1 MKITKSDFGTTNTG
15 ENINI
20 YHLENEAGA
29 YVEILNF
36 GCRLVKIVVPD
47 RNGNPTDVC
56 LGMDT
61 MSAYENDDAS
71 LGAVVGRVANRI
83 KDGHFTLN
91 GKEYHLAVNC
101 GTNHLH
107 GGLIGYA
114 SKPWDAKI
122 KDDKLILTMISADG
136 EEGYPGNL
144 TLTVTYGWSE
154 DNELSIV
161 YEASADQDTLLN
173 VTNHGYFN
181 LNGEGSGDILSHELY
196 IDADS
201 VTELDDSQAPTGK
214 LIPVDNTP
222 FDFRVMHTIG
232 KSYYSDYD
240 QLHKFGTYDHNFV
253 INGTGLREAAV
264 LQSKE
269 SGIRMTC
276 FTDQPGMQLYVASQP
291 MKEDVLLT
299 SPLEYTNEPYAIAK
313 IAGLKMCESF
323 NLQYGTNYIAVMPTN
338 LYGPNDN
345 FDLERSHVLPA
356 MIRKIHLAHCL
367 KEGNWEAVRK
377 DMNLRPVE
385 GINGDSPKEEILAIL
400 SKYGISETEVTL
412 WGTGTPLREFL
423 WSEEMA
429 DASVFVMEHVD
440 FKDTYKE
447 GSKDIRNCHIN
458 IGTGKE
464 ITIRQ
469 LAEQIVET
477 VGYQGKLTFDS
488 SKPDGTMRK
497 LTDPSKLHAL
507 GWHHK
512 IEIEEGVRKM
522 YEWYLK

>member
-91 GKEYHLAVNC
+91 GKEYQLAVNC

-196 IDADS
+196 IDADA

-269 SGIRMTC
+269 SGIRLTC

-291 MKEDVLLT
+291 MKQPGKNGKIYDSRT
-299 SPLEYTNEPYAIAK
+299 SVCLETQHFPDAI
-313 IAGLKMCESF
+313 
-323 NLQYGTNYIAVMPTN
+323 NH
-338 LYGPNDN
+338 DN
-345 FDLERSHVLPA
+345 FPSIVLHPDA
-356 MIRKIHLAHCL
+356 PFH
-367 KEGNWEAVRK
+367 
-377 DMNLRPVE
+377 
-385 GINGDSPKEEILAIL
+385 
-400 SKYGISETEVTL
+400 SKTL
-412 WGTGTPLREFL
+412 YHF
-423 WSEEMA
+423 S
-429 DASVFVMEHVD
+429 
-440 FKDTYKE
+440 
-447 GSKDIRNCHIN
+447 
-458 IGTGKE
+458 
-464 ITIRQ
+464 
-469 LAEQIVET
+469 
-477 VGYQGKLTFDS
+477 TF
-488 SKPDGTMRK
+488 
-497 LTDPSKLHAL
+497 
-507 GWHHK
+507 
-512 IEIEEGVRKM
+512 
-522 YEWYLK
+522 

>member
-1 MKITKSDFGTTNTG
+1 MKITKSDLGTTNAG

-29 YVEILNF
+29 YVEVLNF

-47 RNGNPTDVC
+47 RNGKPTDVC

-91 GKEYHLAVNC
+91 GKEYQLAVNC

-114 SKPWDAKI
+114 SKPWDAKV
-122 KDDKLILTMISADG
+122 KDDKLILTMNSADG

-161 YEASADQDTLLN
+161 YEASADKDTLFN

-201 VTELDDSQAPTGK
+201 ITELDDSQAPTGK

-232 KSYYSDYD
+232 KAYYSEYE

-264 LQSKE
+264 LQSKD

-276 FTDQPGMQLYVASQP
+276 FTDQPGMQLYVANQP
-291 MKEDVLLT
+291 LKQPGKNGKVYDSRTSVCLETQHFPDAINHENFPSIVLH
-299 SPLEYTNEPYAIAK
+299 PDEPFHSK
-313 IAGLKMCESF
+313 
-323 NLQYGTNYIAVMPTN
+323 T
-338 LYGPNDN
+338 LYH
-345 FDLERSHVLPA
+345 FS
-356 MIRKIHLAHCL
+356 
-367 KEGNWEAVRK
+367 
-377 DMNLRPVE
+377 
-385 GINGDSPKEEILAIL
+385 
-400 SKYGISETEVTL
+400 
-412 WGTGTPLREFL
+412 
-423 WSEEMA
+423 
-429 DASVFVMEHVD
+429 
-440 FKDTYKE
+440 
-447 GSKDIRNCHIN
+447 
-458 IGTGKE
+458 
-464 ITIRQ
+464 
-469 LAEQIVET
+469 
-477 VGYQGKLTFDS
+477 TF
-488 SKPDGTMRK
+488 
-497 LTDPSKLHAL
+497 
-507 GWHHK
+507 
-512 IEIEEGVRKM
+512 
-522 YEWYLK
+522 

>member
-15 ENINI
+15 ENN
-20 YHLENEAGA
+20 NSGA
-29 YVEILNF
+29 YVEIIDY

-61 MSAYENDDAS
+61 MSAYENDDTS

-83 KDGHFTLN
+83 KDGHFSLN
-91 GKEYHLAVNC
+91 GKEYQLAINC

-114 SKPWDAKI
+114 SKPWDAKV
-122 KDDKLILTMISADG
+122 KDDKLILTMVSADG

-196 IDADS
+196 IDADA

-214 LIPVDNTP
+214 LIPVDDTP

-291 MKEDVLLT
+291 MKQPGKNGKIYDSRT
-299 SPLEYTNEPYAIAK
+299 SVCLETQHFPDAI
-313 IAGLKMCESF
+313 
-323 NLQYGTNYIAVMPTN
+323 NH
-338 LYGPNDN
+338 DN
-345 FDLERSHVLPA
+345 FPSIVLHPDA
-356 MIRKIHLAHCL
+356 PFH
-367 KEGNWEAVRK
+367 
-377 DMNLRPVE
+377 
-385 GINGDSPKEEILAIL
+385 
-400 SKYGISETEVTL
+400 SKTL
-412 WGTGTPLREFL
+412 YHF
-423 WSEEMA
+423 S
-429 DASVFVMEHVD
+429 
-440 FKDTYKE
+440 
-447 GSKDIRNCHIN
+447 
-458 IGTGKE
+458 
-464 ITIRQ
+464 
-469 LAEQIVET
+469 
-477 VGYQGKLTFDS
+477 TF
-488 SKPDGTMRK
+488 
-497 LTDPSKLHAL
+497 
-507 GWHHK
+507 
-512 IEIEEGVRKM
+512 
-522 YEWYLK
+522 